1 MFGFSDLQ
9 IPPPQKWQD
18 FESLCRDLWAEIWCD
33 PKTKKNGRS
42 GQAQNG
48 VDVYGFLKSEVAW
61 HGVQCKGKDNFLE
74 KKLSEKE
81 LKAEVKKALT
91 FEPAL
96 SEFTL
101 ATTGPRDA
109 VLQKLARIITTRHV
123 IKGLFTVEVVFWD
136 DIIELL
142 EQNPVVLEKYYPAF
156 TNFLIDQKQ
165 FQGQTKEL
173 KNTIGEF
180 RTSIQDLVQSEFVN
194 LNEEL
199 SRYHKKMQAGMGTNE
214 TVILEALSLISDKIT
229 VTKNESPVVEVIPPD
244 KQQLLGLIATSMGD
258 EKVSSLKK
266 FIPDKKWDRDI
277 KFLIS
282 KGVLKRKKG
291 ILTVPSRVKRNL
303 LSSEEFK
310 KSMHEQWLR
319 ALYPL
324 KNHPDVAAEI
334 SWHYL
339 QLGEY
344 WKSVEIF
351 IEFASWEKPPEWE
364 AIFCDCI
371 LEYNKTKVLKH
382 FEPFQRIRF
391 LHACIKYTLNC
402 NKTEETLVCCR
413 ELRLFSKR
421 HKCVWGVVKSYILEA
436 DAQKYLGNINKANQ
450 MLRRAVNFAQSEND
464 SKSLAD
470 AKYNLALHLIED
482 STSEAIEI
490 LSDCADLHEKS
501 DRLEDYVNVKI
512 SCGDVYL
519 DLGNLEEGENCLLKA
534 IDISNDIGYAFG
546 ESLAK
551 LKMGLLK
558 IELKDYKKALHLFHE
573 SQDSAYSGRYLGT
586 VAEAFSNKGVVL
598 NRIGRHKEAQE
609 AFENAFKIREDYG
622 HWDKALSSLNN
633 VGAMLLLQNKTFE
646 GRKRLQEAYQLAT
659 KHGNE
664 FWSYKCQLNIAVSYL
679 QIENAPK
686 RATNYLRKIAEAAE
700 RRAANSIAGLFWRDR
715 MFILIENGFSELE
728 INESYQCALRCF
740 KQDWDSIK
748 ILHEGAFTKYQE
760 YGNSESAMLILRKYA
775 ALAEK
780 ENDLETH
787 GRILAQLGTCL
798 MERETLTEVEDLLLQ
813 SIRDGRE
820 SRSPYLQIFL
830 NNAAEYYNRVSEHD
844 NAAKYYSESAA
855 EAIKS
860 KDYESA
866 FESIYSQACA
876 LGQAEKHDE
885 SEAIVKEF
893 NKLAKK
899 NNQYEYYVRG
909 LELLGELAWWRNRP
923 RSAETLYRRALEA
936 SSKYKT
942 TGLEA
947 TIRLDYANALVHNG
961 KPKVAHEVLKDYLF
975 LFDTIELECE
985 YNTRIAEV
993 YESLG
998 LKRQSRYHR
1007 KLAMESAIASG
1018 DSEYIADSSW
1028 VMAEIYEDRGQYVQ
1042 ASKMIKLACMHET
1055 DDDRRI
1061 SIIMKQLIIQL
1072 RLNESQGLEK
1082 LLEDIHSLVGSDRHL
1097 SKLVDA
1103 HVLVGE
1109 FYAVQKG
1116 ILLTAF
1122 KHFLVA
1128 DYYAYEIDSEAI
1140 GEVEGHMLHTFSLIS
1155 PKERKKKIAQLKRK
1169 CLEWFEKD
1177 SILQEDQKMIDLL
1190 MMPFRLAL
1198 RLCEINN
1205 DWNKIPDIEFDR
1217 IFDEEISHS

>member
-1 MFGFSDLQ
+1 MFDFSDLQ

-61 HGVQCKGKDNFLE
+61 YGVQCKGKVNFLE

-96 SEFTL
+96 KEFTL

-109 VLQKLARIITTRHV
+109 SLQRLARIITTRHL

-142 EQNPVVLEKYYPAF
+142 EKHPVVLEEYYPKF
-156 TNFLIDQKQ
+156 IGSLITKKQ
-165 FQGQTKEL
+165 FQGLTKEL
-173 KNTIGEF
+173 TNTIGG
-180 RTSIQDLVQSEFVN
+180 VQSSLKDQVQNGFAS
-194 LNEEL
+194 LSAEL
-199 SRYHKKMQAGMGTNE
+199 SLNHQNGQTGTTIDE
-214 TVILEALSLISDKIT
+214 SKILEVLSLINDKIT
-229 VTKNESPVVEVIPPD
+229 VSKTESPVVEVIPPD
-244 KQQLLGLIATSMGD
+244 KQQILGLIATGMGD
-258 EKVSSLKK
+258 EKVSSLKR
-266 FIPDKKWDRDI
+266 FIPDKKWNRDI
-277 KFLIS
+277 KYLIS
-282 KGVLKRKKG
+282 KGVLKSNKG
-291 ILTVPSRVKRNL
+291 VLSVPSRVKRSL

-310 KSMHEQWLR
+310 KSMHEQWLK
-319 ALYPL
+319 ALQPL

-339 QLGEY
+339 ELGEY

-351 IEFASWEKPPEWE
+351 IELAPWEKPPEWE
-364 AIFCDCI
+364 SNFCSCI
-371 LEYNKTKVLKH
+371 LEYNKSKVLKK
-382 FEPFQRIRF
+382 FDPSQRISF
-391 LHACIKYTLNC
+391 LHACIIYTHKC
-402 NKTEETLVCCR
+402 NKTEETFAFCK

-421 HKCVWGVVKSYILEA
+421 HKSVWGVVKSYILEA
-436 DAQKYLGNINKANQ
+436 DAQKYLGNNNKANQ
-450 MLRRAVNFAQSEND
+450 MLRRAVNVAQSEND

-470 AKYNLALHLIED
+470 AKYNFALHLIED
-482 STSEAIEI
+482 STSEAIEL
-490 LSDCADLHEKS
+490 LSECADLHKDA
-501 DRLEDYVNVKI
+501 DRLKEYVNVKI

-519 DLGNLEEGENCLLKA
+519 DLGDLEAAENCLLKA
-534 IDISNDIGYAFG
+534 IAISNDIGHAFG
-546 ESLAK
+546 ESFAK
-551 LKMGLLK
+551 LKLGLLR
-558 IELKDYKKALHLFHE
+558 IEFKDYENALRLFRE
-573 SQDSAYSGRYLGT
+573 SQEIAGPERYLDIVADAFCNEGIVFNRTGRY
-586 VAEAFSNKGVVL
+586 
-598 NRIGRHKEAQE
+598 KEAQI
-609 AFENAFKIREDYG
+609 AFENAYDIRNEYG

-633 VGAMLLLQNKTFE
+633 IGTMLLFQNKTIE

-679 QIENAPK
+679 QIENSPK
-686 RATNYLRKIAEAAE
+686 RATNYLKKIAEAAE
-700 RRAANSIAGLFWRDR
+700 RRAANSMAGLYWRDR
-715 MFILIENGFSELE
+715 MYLLIENGFSELE

-740 KQDWDSIK
+740 KRDWDSIK

-760 YGNSESAMLILRKYA
+760 CKNSESAMLILRKYA

-798 MERETLTEVEDLLLQ
+798 MENESLTEVEDLLLQ
-813 SIRDGRE
+813 SIRDARE

-830 NNAAEYYNRVSEHD
+830 NNTAEYYNRVLEHD

-860 KDYESA
+860 KDFESA

-899 NNQYEYYVRG
+899 NNQYENYVSG
-909 LELLGELAWWRNRP
+909 LDLLGELAWWRNRP
-923 RSAETLYRRALEA
+923 KSAETLYRRALEA
-936 SSKYKT
+936 SSKYKI

-947 TIRLDYANALVHNG
+947 TIRLNYANALVHNG
-961 KPKVAHEVLKDYLF
+961 KPNVALEVLKDYLF

-993 YESLG
+993 YESLRQ
-998 LKRQSRYHR
+998 KRQSRYHR
-1007 KLAMESAIASG
+1007 KLAMENAITSG
-1018 DSEYIADSSW
+1018 DSEYIADSAW
-1028 VMAEIYEDRGQYVQ
+1028 VMAEIYEDRGRYDQ
-1042 ASKMIKLACMHET
+1042 AANAFSLASMHET

-1061 SIIMKQLIIQL
+1061 AIMMKHLIIQIQ
-1072 RLNESQGLEK
+1072 LNDRKAIEK
-1082 LLEDIHSLVGSDRHL
+1082 LIEDIHIIAGDDRFLSELVEAHL
-1097 SKLVDA
+1097 
-1103 HVLVGE
+1103 LVGE

-1122 KHFLVA
+1122 KHFIVA
-1128 DYYAYEIDSEAI
+1128 DYYASTIDSETI
-1140 GEVEGHMLHTFSLIS
+1140 GEVEGHMLHSFSLIS
-1155 PKERKKKIAQLKRK
+1155 LRERRKKIMHLKRK
-1169 CLEWFEKD
+1169 CLEWLEHD
-1177 SILQEDQKMIDLL
+1177 LTLQNHQKMIDLL
-1190 MMPFRLAL
+1190 MLPFTLAL
-1198 RLCEINN
+1198 RLCEIND
-1205 DWNKIPDIEFDR
+1205 DWNLIPDVEFDR
-1217 IFDEEISHS
+1217 IFDEEISLS